1 MQFRELTAG
10 FALLIL
16 ASPLSDAA
24 ADVVIADTPD
34 PLLSNLTIP
43 ADAPTKGM
51 WSPVRSWPLVG
62 LHLALM
68 PSGVVMSYGTPLG
81 NGVQDGRTF
90 DIWDP
95 AKGLDPISHFTLP
108 NAQAVDSFCS
118 AAAFLSTGSML
129 ISGGNS
135 TASGYSSQAS
145 TSFDPATEKA
155 STLAAKTA
163 YPRWYASMITLT
175 DGRALIVGGSKP
187 YVVDAYKDVAGSLAR
202 GDVSMTPEIYTPG
215 AGWSALSAATSRDAF
230 GPDNNRWWF
239 PRMWV
244 APGGRVF
251 GMSVDKMWSLD
262 PAGAGAIRLLP
273 AFKTAYDA
281 TKKPN
286 VGPTSTA
293 AMYDIGRILQ
303 VGGNGGVNGQAT
315 PSSAAATIIDIKGQ
329 TPALTEVA
337 AMRNPRQWA
346 NATLLAD
353 GKVAVTG
360 GTRYGD
366 NAGADAV
373 FPAEIW
379 NPATKAWTL
388 GASAAVYRGY
398 HSAAV
403 LLPDG
408 AVLST
413 GGGVP
418 GPALNLNAEIYYP
431 PYLFTKTNGKVVL
444 ATRPKLARAS
454 AVKLF
459 HGGNLTLELVA
470 AAQIAKVAVI
480 GLGSTTHSFNGGQR
494 YIPVAFQQ
502 SGKLVSATLP
512 AGADIAPPGYYMVV
526 VIDAAGVPSKGVI
539 VSLGAPPA
547 PPPQP
552 PLPTLA
558 VGASRSFQAVNY
570 PGRMMRHYAFLGF
583 LDTIGPQS
591 PSQTKLDAAFSVR
604 QGLGDPACYSLESRN
619 YPGYYL
625 RHYNFRLRLDRFADN
640 PTYRMDA
647 TFCSRLPLS
656 GASATAALSLESRN
670 YPGYFIRHK
679 NFELWVERFD
689 GAPGSGADATFSNI
703 QSLQ

>member
-1 MQFRELTAG
+1 MRFRELRAG
-10 FALLIL
+10 LALLISG
-16 ASPLSDAA
+16 SPLSGAVA
-24 ADVVIADTPD
+24 QVVIADEPD
-34 PLLSNLTIP
+34 PLMSGLSIP
-43 ADAPTKGM
+43 ADAPVKGM

-81 NGVQDGRTF
+81 KGVQDGRTF

-118 AAAFLSTGSML
+118 AAAFLSTGAML
-129 ISGGNS
+129 ISGGN
-135 TASGYSSQAS
+135 TPASGFSAQAS

-155 STLAAKTA
+155 TTLAAKLA

-215 AGWSALSAATSRDAF
+215 SGWSVLTAASSRDAF
-230 GPDNNRWWF
+230 GPDNNRWWY

-244 APGGRVF
+244 APGGKVF

-262 PAGAGAIRLLP
+262 VAGAGALRIIGS
-273 AFKTAYDA
+273 FKTAYDA
-281 TKKPN
+281 TRKPN

-293 AMYDIGRILQ
+293 AMFDVGRILQ
-303 VGGNGGVNGQAT
+303 LGGNGGVNGQKT
-315 PSSAAATIIDIKGQ
+315 PSSAAATIIDVRGQ

-337 AMRNPRQWA
+337 PMQNPRQWA
-346 NATLLAD
+346 NSTILAD
-353 GKVAVTG
+353 GKVVVTG
-360 GTRYGD
+360 GTRYAD

-373 FPAEIW
+373 YPAEIW

-388 GASAAVYRGY
+388 GASAAIYRGY

-408 AVLST
+408 AILST

-431 PYLFTKTNGKVVL
+431 PYLFTKANGKAIL
-444 ATRPKLARAS
+444 AARPQLARAS
-454 AVKLF
+454 ALKLS
-459 HGGNLTLELVA
+459 HGGNLTLELA
-470 AAQIAKVAVI
+470 ASAQIAKVAVL
-480 GLGSTTHSFNGGQR
+480 GLGSTTHSFNSGQR
-494 YIPVAFQQ
+494 YIPLAFQQ

-512 AGADIAPPGYYMVV
+512 AGSDIAPPGYYMVF

-539 VSLGAPPA
+539 VSIGGTPTPPA
-547 PPPQP
+547 QPQ
-552 PLPTLA
+552 LPMLA

-570 PGRMMRHYAFLGF
+570 PDRMMRHYAFLGF
-583 LDTIGPQS
+583 LDRVGAQS
-591 PSQTKLDAAFSVR
+591 PSLTKLDAAFTVR

-625 RHYNFRLRLDRFADN
+625 RHYGFRLRLDRFVDN
-640 PTYRMDA
+640 AAYRMDA
-647 TFCSRLPLS
+647 TFCGRLPLS
-656 GASATAALSLESRN
+656 GSTASSALSLESRN

-689 GAPGSGADATFSNI
+689 GTSGNGADATFSNI